1 MASRHGASTK
11 YRDSTSNIKVL
22 LRQQTSMT
30 LNERFRKIM
39 KMQAP
44 APPQQVQ
51 QQRLRSPVPP
61 PRDARL
67 REELRAH
74 QRKLESLERNTM
86 QMMSRSL
93 ATLSNPVPVPSQP
106 IYEPPRAK
114 PSAKARLGGGPVRT
128 GSAQSRIGAKRL
140 SQKYSAMSRTTTTR
154 GGGSFA
160 GIARGGSSASS
171 SSTRGTTRGRGGATR
186 GTRGG
191 STRGAAK
198 PAAAPAAK
206 KPKLDKDELD
216 SQLDKYMSKSK
227 SYLDDQLDSY
237 MAQKGDVKETTS

>member
-1 MASRHGASTK
+1 
-11 YRDSTSNIKVL
+11 
-22 LRQQTSMT
+22 
-30 LNERFRKIM
+30 
-39 KMQAP
+39 
-44 APPQQVQ
+44 
-51 QQRLRSPVPP
+51 
-61 PRDARL
+61 
-67 REELRAH
+67 
-74 QRKLESLERNTM
+74 M

-93 ATLSNPVPVPSQP
+93 ATLSNPVAVPSQP

-114 PSAKARLGGGPVRT
+114 PSAKARLGGGPVRSERT

-154 GGGSFA
+154 GGGRGGSFA
-160 GIARGGSSASS
+160 SVARGGSSSASS
-171 SSTRGTTRGRGGATR
+171 SSTRGAARGRGGAAR
-186 GTRGG
+186 GARGG

-237 MAQKGDVKETTS
+237 MAQKGDAKETTS